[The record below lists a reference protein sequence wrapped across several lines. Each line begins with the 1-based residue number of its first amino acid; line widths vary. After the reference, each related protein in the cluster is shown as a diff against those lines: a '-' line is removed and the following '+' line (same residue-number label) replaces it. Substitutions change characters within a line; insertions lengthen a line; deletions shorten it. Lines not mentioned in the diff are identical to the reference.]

1 MKQETV
7 RLEQAREIL
16 KKYFGYNSFRHGQ
29 ERLVGSL
36 LEGKDVLGVM
46 PTGAG
51 KSICYQVPGIL
62 FPGVSLVISPLI
74 SLMKDQVAALNEAG
88 IHAAYINSSLSARQV
103 SLALQYAREG
113 KYQMIYVAPERLETQ
128 EFLDFAL
135 NTEIAMVAVD
145 EAHCISQWGQ
155 DFRPSYLK
163 IIQFIELLPKR
174 PILCAFTA
182 TATKE
187 VMEDISCILKLQAPE
202 VVVTGFDRE
211 NLFYEVKAPK
221 DKTAVVM
228 EYLESHRNQ
237 CGIIYCNTRN
247 NVEELWELINREGI
261 LTAKYHA
268 GLPDG
273 ERNQNQEDFIYDRK
287 PLMIATNAFGMGIDK
302 SNVRFVIHYNM
313 PKNMESYY
321 QEAGRAGRDGEPSEC
336 LLLYSGKDVEINK
349 FLIEKGN
356 NNEEIDPYAKEL
368 IKERDMDRLK
378 KMTYYCFT
386 KDCLREYILN
396 YFGQYGDNACGNC
409 SNCITEY
416 EETDVTELS
425 RDITGC
431 IKESGQRYG
440 VNVIIAT
447 LLGSR
452 AAKLTANNMVNS
464 SYYAKQSH
472 HQESFLKQVFNK
484 LIIDEYLFATSDK
497 YSVVKLNRKALNLLE
512 GEASIIIKTSKA
524 NAGHQD
530 SVDKNYGKTR
540 GLKRS
545 EVLNSKGLD
554 LFDHLRQIR
563 TAIAREE
570 GMPPYIIFSD
580 KTLTDMCVKLPF
592 NKEEMLNVTGV
603 GENKYQRFGE
613 EFIKAILEYTNGR
626 KETYAYE
633 QPVEPEAVT
642 KSAVRTRKAKEEFYL
657 TDEMKSNFIPEVNL
671 SISQF
676 TDKLNEMRDETV
688 MKRLTSVSM
697 TTLLKEEGYLEERY
711 NNLLGRNETFPTEKG
726 RKAGIITE
734 SRLSQKGNEYEAV
747 VYNTHGQKLL
757 LALVDEQKIRR
768 L

>member
-135 NTEIAMVAVD
+135 NKEIAMVAVD

-163 IIQFIELLPKR
+163 IIQFIELLPNR
-174 PILCAFTA
+174 TILCAFTA

-211 NLFYEVKAPK
+211 NLFYEVRAPK

-268 GLPDG
+268 GLSDG

-287 PLMIATNAFGMGIDK
+287 PLMIATN
-302 SNVRFVIHYNM
+302 
-313 PKNMESYY
+313 
-321 QEAGRAGRDGEPSEC
+321 
-336 LLLYSGKDVEINK
+336 
-349 FLIEKGN
+349 
-356 NNEEIDPYAKEL
+356 
-368 IKERDMDRLK
+368 
-378 KMTYYCFT
+378 
-386 KDCLREYILN
+386 
-396 YFGQYGDNACGNC
+396 
-409 SNCITEY
+409 
-416 EETDVTELS
+416 
-425 RDITGC
+425 
-431 IKESGQRYG
+431 
-440 VNVIIAT
+440 
-447 LLGSR
+447 
-452 AAKLTANNMVNS
+452 
-464 SYYAKQSH
+464 
-472 HQESFLKQVFNK
+472 SF
-484 LIIDEYLFATSDK
+484 
-497 YSVVKLNRKALNLLE
+497 
-512 GEASIIIKTSKA
+512 
-524 NAGHQD
+524 
-530 SVDKNYGKTR
+530 
-540 GLKRS
+540 
-545 EVLNSKGLD
+545 
-554 LFDHLRQIR
+554 
-563 TAIAREE
+563 
-570 GMPPYIIFSD
+570 
-580 KTLTDMCVKLPF
+580 
-592 NKEEMLNVTGV
+592 
-603 GENKYQRFGE
+603 
-613 EFIKAILEYTNGR
+613 
-626 KETYAYE
+626 
-633 QPVEPEAVT
+633 
-642 KSAVRTRKAKEEFYL
+642 
-657 TDEMKSNFIPEVNL
+657 
-671 SISQF
+671 
-676 TDKLNEMRDETV
+676 
-688 MKRLTSVSM
+688 
-697 TTLLKEEGYLEERY
+697 
-711 NNLLGRNETFPTEKG
+711 
-726 RKAGIITE
+726 
-734 SRLSQKGNEYEAV
+734 
-747 VYNTHGQKLL
+747 
-757 LALVDEQKIRR
+757 
-768 L
+768 